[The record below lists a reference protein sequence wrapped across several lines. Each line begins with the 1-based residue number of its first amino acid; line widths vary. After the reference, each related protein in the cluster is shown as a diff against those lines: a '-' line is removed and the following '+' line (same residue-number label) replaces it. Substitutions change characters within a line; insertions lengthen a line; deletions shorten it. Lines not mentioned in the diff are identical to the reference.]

1 MQVKWIVRV
10 PSRSGAV
17 LYLNIFRFKI
27 VFDSWFLWDPLF
39 PSRVLSQAGP
49 LRLFPREWGSQ
60 LWFCLE
66 VNEFFADIMPRLLQY
81 KSDRE
86 TLQYL
91 CSTHCYMLIRKRA
104 CGLGSVVRV
113 SRVSGAF
120 SHRRGCGWAEIQLN
134 SKYFQNEVHILST
147 AN

>member
-1 MQVKWIVRV
+1 M
-10 PSRSGAV
+10 GEGN
-17 LYLNIFRFKI
+17 YG
-27 VFDSWFLWDPLF
+27 VFHHKDGDLDIWTYGESDRPPTHTCILL
-39 PSRVLSQAGP
+39 GGHGCTI
-49 LRLFPREWGSQ
+49 GSM
-60 LWFCLE
+60 

-120 SHRRGCGWAEIQLN
+120 SHRGGCGWAKIQLD
-134 SKYFQNEVHILST
+134 SKYSQNEVHILST